1 MNQDVDVVIW
11 FTSNRKSAPEVSEAL
26 ITTDYCVNLPP
37 LTSISDRPCKY
48 SNASNNCDGK
58 TMLISNLGERG
69 LLQLIQP
76 YCLPQTIGDDG
87 AIVHPPEGCELIVTT
102 DLLVDGVHFSDRTT
116 TAFDVGWRSVAAN
129 LSDLAAMGATPLG
142 ITVGLSLPPTL
153 PVAWLEQFYQG
164 MQACL
169 ERYGTGIIGG
179 DLTRSS
185 VTTVAI
191 TALGAV
197 RADRII
203 ARATAK
209 IGDAIVV
216 TGYHGDS
223 HGGLKLLLA
232 AELEQ
237 AAFTAQQQALI
248 TAHQRPQPRLD
259 VLPIIDRLRASASQA
274 FTISGM
280 DSSDGLADAIV
291 QICQASGVGAVLNRS
306 TLPISPDLSQIF
318 PATALDSALY
328 GGEDFELVLSMP
340 EPVALEL
347 VENIGNGAAIIGK
360 IVQPPDIILIDDL
373 TEDST
378 IYLNRQS
385 GFQHF

>member
-1 MNQDVDVVIW
+1 
-11 FTSNRKSAPEVSEAL
+11 
-26 ITTDYCVNLPP
+26 
-37 LTSISDRPCKY
+37 
-48 SNASNNCDGK
+48 
-58 TMLISNLGERG
+58 MLISDLGEGG
-69 LLQLIQP
+69 LLQLIKP
-76 YCLPQTIGDDG
+76 YCLPKTIGDDG
-87 AIVHPPEGCELIVTT
+87 AIVHPPPGCELVVTT
-102 DLLVDGVHFSDRTT
+102 DVLVDGVHFSDRTT

-153 PVAWLEQFYQG
+153 PIVWLEQLYQG
-164 MQACL
+164 MQTCL
-169 ERYGTGIIGG
+169 TRYGTGIIGG

-185 VTTVAI
+185 VATVAI

-197 RADRII
+197 RSDRII
-203 ARATAK
+203 ARSTAQV
-209 IGDAIVV
+209 GDAIVV

-223 HGGLKLLLA
+223 HGGLQLLLDA
-232 AELEQ
+232 KLGQ
-237 AAFTAQQQALI
+237 ADFTAQQQALI

-259 VLPIIDRLRASASQA
+259 VLPMLDRTRSNASQPL
-274 FTISGM
+274 TISGM

-306 TLPISPDLSQIF
+306 TLPISPDLSRIF
-318 PATALDSALY
+318 PDTAVDSALY

-347 VENIGNGAAIIGK
+347 VKNIGNGAAIIGK
-360 IVQPPDIILIDDL
+360 ICRSADIVLIDDIRAAL
-373 TEDST
+373 PT
-378 IYLNRQS
+378 YLNRQS

>member
-1 MNQDVDVVIW
+1 
-11 FTSNRKSAPEVSEAL
+11 
-26 ITTDYCVNLPP
+26 
-37 LTSISDRPCKY
+37 
-48 SNASNNCDGK
+48 
-58 TMLISNLGERG
+58 MLISDLGERG
-69 LLQLIQP
+69 LLQLIAP
-76 YCLPQTIGDDG
+76 YCLPKTIGDDG
-87 AIVHPPEGCELIVTT
+87 AIVHPPSGDELVVTT
-102 DLLVDGVHFSDRTT
+102 DVLVDGVHFSDRTT

-153 PVAWLEQFYQG
+153 PVAWLEQLYQG

-169 ERYGTGIIGG
+169 SRYGTGIIGG

-203 ARATAK
+203 ARATAQ
-209 IGDAIVV
+209 IGDALVV

-223 HGGLKLLLA
+223 HGGLKLLLDA
-232 AELEQ
+232 KLGQ
-237 AAFTAQQQALI
+237 ADVTAQQQALI
-248 TAHQRPQPRLD
+248 TAHQRPRPRLD
-259 VLPIIDRLRASASQA
+259 VLPTIDRLRSIASEEL
-274 FTISGM
+274 TISGM

-306 TLPISPDLSQIF
+306 TLPISSALAEIF
-318 PATALDSALY
+318 PETALDSALY

-347 VENIGNGAAIIGK
+347 VKNIGNGAAIIGR
-360 IVQPPDIILIDDL
+360 IVRSSDIILIDDL
-373 TEDST
+373 TGDPT
-378 IYLNRQS
+378 IDLNRHS